1 MNDCRKNMNEI
12 PQINSW
18 SLLNTE
24 FLKIQGQWYVI
35 VNKNLSERL
44 EFLKFSQIF
53 KKHLKS
59 MI

>member
-1 MNDCRKNMNEI
+1 MNEI